1 MRERALLE
9 ETLAAVQEIRDLV
22 REPETRHDDRIPAS
36 FRSLESRL
44 DALPESLSGTLRQ
57 VMDEYLATA
66 AREAKPSE
74 PSGDTAA
81 EREVAGR
88 RAETAV
94 YLAERKLVERF
105 DQHDDFLVR
114 LDGRIFKSEE
124 MASEQI
130 GEIHKT
136 LRNLDNGL
144 SRLGSS
150 ISGNKWQQ
158 RFVVSLFAVLL
169 PVLFLAGLLVES
181 RFQLIN
187 RIQGML

>member
-22 REPETRHDDRIPAS
+22 REPATPPDDRIPES
-36 FRSLESRL
+36 LRNLESRL
-44 DALPESLSGTLRQ
+44 DALPESLSCTLREA
-57 VMDEYLATA
+57 MDEYLATA
-66 AREAKPSE
+66 AREAKPAE
-74 PSGDTAA
+74 PSGNAAA

-88 RAETAV
+88 RAETAI

-114 LDGRIFKSEE
+114 LDGRIVKSEE

-150 ISGNKWQQ
+150 ISKNRWHRG
-158 RFVVSLFAVLL
+158 FVVSLFAVLL
-169 PVLFLAGLLVES
+169 PGLFLAGLLVES
-181 RFQLIN
+181 RFQLITL
-187 RIQGML
+187 IQGML